1 MKQYTLELDKDA
13 QRPIIHIPEFHN
25 VDALLDTG
33 SLFPVWCA
41 SEQQLQKFGGEKI
54 SDFAPFGGFGG
65 NVVGKMYSLPTFQL
79 GGLIYPH
86 LKIIACEY
94 PNMIMPLIL
103 PATMFN
109 HLIYEIDNKHH
120 CLNVTVPDDESHI
133 RNLTIKEEDGRL
145 HVFCTSAE

>member
-1 MKQYTLELDKDA
+1 MELRKEF
-13 QRPIIHIPEFHN
+13 QRPVIYLPELN
-25 VDALLDTG
+25 LDAMLDTG

-41 SEQQLQKFGGEKI
+41 SEQQLQNYGGEKI

-65 NVVGKMYSLPTFQL
+65 KAVGKMYALPTFQM

-86 LKIIACEY
+86 LIIIACEY

-109 HLIYEIDNKHH
+109 NLIYEIDNKHH
-120 CLNVTVPDDESHI
+120 RLNITVPDDESHI
-133 RNLTIKEEDGRL
+133 RNLTIKEENGCL